1 MKHIIFFLSP
11 LLLLLFSSRGIENN
25 TNLLIKKY
33 KQNENLEKQLYIVTI
48 SSVGINNVYATFAAE
63 NIL

>member
-1 MKHIIFFLSP
+1 MKHIIFFLST

-25 TNLLIKKY
+25 TNLPIKKC

-48 SSVGINNVYATFAAE
+48 SSVGIKNVYATFAAE
-63 NIL
+63 DIL